1 MLRKLVTAL
10 VLIPLAILF
19 VAFAV
24 ANRHSV
30 VVTLDPFDQA
40 HPALAVAVPLFALLL
55 GVAVGGVVLGGA
67 AAWIR
72 QAKWRRAAR
81 LAQTKAR
88 ALAAEL
94 DRLKEQMRGPAQPG
108 GSPAP
113 QSSYYP
119 RLTIAP
125 PAGVTRGIICCFD
138 PSA

>member
-1 MLRKLVTAL
+1 MLRKLIAWFGL
-10 VLIPLAILF
+10 VPLAILF

-55 GVAVGGVVLGGA
+55 GVAIGGVILGGA

-81 LAQTKAR
+81 VAEAQAR
-88 ALAAEL
+88 SLAAEL
-94 DRLKEQMRGPAQPG
+94 ERLRQRSADLVQLPKPVAQ
-108 GSPAP
+108 
-113 QSSYYP
+113 
-119 RLTIAP
+119 
-125 PAGVTRGIICCFD
+125 
-138 PSA
+138 

>member
-1 MLRKLVTAL
+1 MMRKLVTGFIF
-10 VLIPLAILF
+10 VPLAIVF

-40 HPALAVAVPLFALLL
+40 HPALAVTVPLFALLL
-55 GVAVGGVVLGGA
+55 GVAIAGVVLGGA

-81 LAQTKAR
+81 LAQAQAR

-94 DRLKEQMRGPAQPG
+94 DRLKERVGEPSQLP
-108 GSPAP
+108 SPIP
-113 QSSYYP
+113 QSSYQP

-125 PAGVTRGIICCFD
+125 PA
-138 PSA
+138 A

>member
-1 MLRKLVTAL
+1 MLRKLVTGFIF
-10 VLIPLAILF
+10 VPLAIVF

-40 HPALAVAVPLFALLL
+40 HPALAVTVPLFALLL
-55 GVAVGGVVLGGA
+55 GVAIAGVVLGGA

-81 LAQTKAR
+81 LAQAR

-94 DRLKEQMRGPAQPG
+94 DRLKERVGEPSQLP
-108 GSPAP
+108 SPVP
-113 QSSYYP
+113 QSSYRP
-119 RLTIAP
+119 QLTIPP
-125 PAGVTRGIICCFD
+125 PA
-138 PSA
+138 A

>member
-1 MLRKLVTAL
+1 MMRKLVTGFIF
-10 VLIPLAILF
+10 VPLAIVF

-40 HPALAVAVPLFALLL
+40 HPALAVTVPLFALLL
-55 GVAVGGVVLGGA
+55 GVAIAGVVLGGA

-81 LAQTKAR
+81 LAQAR

-94 DRLKEQMRGPAQPG
+94 DRLKERVGEPSQLP
-108 GSPAP
+108 SPVP
-113 QSSYYP
+113 QSSYQP

-125 PAGVTRGIICCFD
+125 PA
-138 PSA
+138 A